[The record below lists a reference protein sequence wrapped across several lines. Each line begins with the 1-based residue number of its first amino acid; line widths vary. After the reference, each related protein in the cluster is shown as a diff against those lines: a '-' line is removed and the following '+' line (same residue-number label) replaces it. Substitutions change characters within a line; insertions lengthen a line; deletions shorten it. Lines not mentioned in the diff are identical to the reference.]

1 MRGLLYLSLIFLAA
15 CKTSRPKDDVLIA
28 VDQDDP
34 GPGGA
39 VAPLPPPPSA
49 DPKLARL
56 LDEKVDPVRGGQKIL
71 PPYRGKDPCKMAL
84 VGESPVA
91 KACSDG
97 GLRAA
102 IEMMQGFV
110 KRAAATGIVFE
121 CEHCHVDEDDLSKL
135 SPQADLEFRK
145 LLFLARPAN

>member
-1 MRGLLYLSLIFLAA
+1 MRALLYASVIFLAT

-28 VDQDDP
+28 VDPDES
-34 GPGGA
+34 GPSS
-39 VAPLPPPPSA
+39 VALPPPPAA

-56 LDEKVDPVRGGQKIL
+56 LEEKVDPVRGGPKML